1 MEVKKICIECKMDKS
16 ISEYYKNKMMRDG
29 YVNKCK
35 DCAKKYSRQREK
47 ILKEDSKWVEKELF
61 RSREKYHRLYSTT
74 DKSKID
80 ENYNRIWMTQDEIP
94 KRKRDVKSEWRRN
107 NPEKEKMRNK
117 LYNNRYPEKYK
128 AHRNS
133 QRLPCEKGNQ
143 LHHWSYNEE
152 HWKDCIELNVA
163 DHSLLHRYIKYDQ
176 ERYMYRNLDGILL
189 DTKQSHI
196 DLLESLKS
204 KGVA

>member
-1 MEVKKICIECKMDKS
+1 MEVKKVCLECKIDKS

-94 KRKRDVKSEWRRN
+94 KRKRDVKNEWRRN
-107 NPEKEKMRNK
+107 NPEKEKTRSK
-117 LYNNRYPEKYK
+117 LYRERYPEKCK
-128 AHRNS
+128 AHGKS
-133 QRLPCEKGNQ
+133 QYLPCAIGNQ

-163 DHSLLHRYIKYDQ
+163 NHALLHRYIKYDQ